1 MWLHKWAVTV
11 SCSAL
16 SSPTC
21 ATREPANKVP
31 TISVSIWQ
39 DLLRNEF
46 STSKNVSRCIKM
58 YRSDIRLAKRQTKG
72 TLHHTIWPEVHPTQ
86 LAQWCLDLGRPAS
99 VVAWRCLKN
108 HPFRRRL
115 WWKLRPWPRAPW
127 KAISISFASLKTW
140 KRTIVIIDRNIHRN
154 QEMCTCP
161 LLYCSFNLAWQR
173 KNFPGC
179 ASTVC
184 SSSFVS
190 CLKLSCLKPSPV
202 AHPALSAWGCRG
214 WPLPAGLEKLGCF
227 CWKQP

>member
-1 MWLHKWAVTV
+1 MTSCDFTSEAVTV
-11 SCSAL
+11 LCSAL

-46 STSKNVSRCIKM
+46 STSKNVSRCIRM
-58 YRSDIRLAKRQTKG
+58 YQPDIRLAKKANKRHSSSHNSARGTPNPTRTMMSRSWTARQRCC
-72 TLHHTIWPEVHPTQ
+72 
-86 LAQWCLDLGRPAS
+86 LAMSQKSSVPSAHLVESATVASSPVKSDLDLL
-99 VVAWRCLKN
+99 CQ
-108 HPFRRRL
+108 
-115 WWKLRPWPRAPW
+115 PRDME
-127 KAISISFASLKTW
+127 K
-140 KRTIVIIDRNIHRN
+140 TIVIIDRNIHRN

-202 AHPALSAWGCRG
+202 AHPASSAWGCRG
-214 WPLPAGLEKLGCF
+214 
-227 CWKQP
+227 